1 MSLNTYKPEAVMPAQ
16 WRERLADLCAIRD
29 KVNEANAPIE
39 AELEQANLR
48 AEAARLEAEAL
59 ASRID
64 DNRGRIKWLGLKR
77 EIADLTKA
85 LQGRG

>member
-1 MSLNTYKPEAVMPAQ
+1 MSLNTYEPKAVMPSE
-16 WRERLADLCAIRD
+16 WRARLADLCMLRD
-29 KVNEANAPIE
+29 SVNEANAPLE
-39 AELEQANLR
+39 AQLEQANLR

-64 DNRGRIKWLGLKR
+64 DNRGRIKWFGLKR

-85 LQGRG
+85 LQGR